1 MYTIEYN
8 LTRPDEDLVFGIT
21 VTITDYVRVEPNS
34 STWDSDIDYY
44 GYEELNW
51 DIIKVVCVDE
61 NGHESLV
68 ADIDSVLSD
77 EEIDK
82 MDDCI
87 TEKLYKILNKSGE
100 VGDED

>member
-8 LTRPDEDLVFGIT
+8 LTRPDEDLVFEIT
-21 VTITDYVRVEPNS
+21 ATIINNDRVEPNS
-34 STWDSDIDYY
+34 YTWDSDLDYY
-44 GYEELNW
+44 GYEELSW
-51 DIIKVVCVDE
+51 DIIKVVCIDE

-82 MDDCI
+82 MDDYI
-87 TEKLYKILNKSGE
+87 TEKLYEIL
-100 VGDED
+100 DEEESE

>member
-8 LTRPDEDLVFGIT
+8 LTRPDEDLVFEIT
-21 VTITDYVRVEPNS
+21 VTIVNNVRVEPNS
-34 STWDSDIDYY
+34 STWDSDMDYY

-51 DIIKVVCVDE
+51 DIIKVVYVDE

-77 EEIDK
+77 EEIAK
-82 MDDCI
+82 MDDYV
-87 TEKLYKILNKSGE
+87 TEKLYEIL
-100 VGDED
+100 DEEEFE